1 VRVPSLMR
9 CIRRRSETDQ
19 PSRRKNDGRMIR
31 SLVVSECK
39 RETAGREHVNRLNV
53 GEIHVSDPLM
63 RDVQL

>member
-1 VRVPSLMR
+1 
-9 CIRRRSETDQ
+9 
-19 PSRRKNDGRMIR
+19 MIR